1 MRMAFGP
8 QRDRIPVHMHE
19 ALRVGF
25 LVGTALIAHVV
36 PVRAE
41 SAADA
46 GREVYAEHCAQCH
59 GERLMATGAAPDL
72 RLLRADQRARFDQIV
87 REGKGQ
93 MPAWAGMIADEEI
106 D

>member
-1 MRMAFGP
+1 MH
-8 QRDRIPVHMHE
+8 DILRI
-19 ALRVGF
+19 GF
-25 LVGTALIAHVV
+25 LVSTAVLAHVA
-36 PVRAE
+36 PVRAQ

-87 REGKGQ
+87 RDGKGQ

-106 D
+106 DRVWAYIRTRAEN